1 MGKPATLSA
10 ALDAITALEG
20 QLATAQAELATSN
33 ETRAAAQTQAQ
44 ANFTA
49 LTQANEQI
57 SALTSDRDSLT
68 AQLATANS
76 TISANATRISELQ
89 AAQTDFDAKVSAAAA
104 RQLAASGHAPL
115 NLGVDNDGK
124 PEGKTAKPDLKG
136 RDRVVAAI
144 STQLTK

>member
-1 MGKPATLSA
+1 MGKPTTLTA

-20 QLATAQAELATSN
+20 QLASATAELAASN
-33 ETRAAAQTQAQ
+33 ETRAAAQAQAQ
-44 ANFTA
+44 SNFTA

-57 SALTSDRDSLT
+57 TALTSERDSLAVQLT
-68 AQLATANS
+68 A
-76 TISANATRISELQ
+76 ANAAQAANAARISELE

-104 RQLAASGHAPL
+104 RQLATSGHAPL
-115 NLGVDNDGK
+115 NLGVDTEQK
-124 PEGKTAKPDLKG
+124 PEGKQAKSELKG